1 MNAVREE
8 EILFIYT
15 STNKK
20 IFIVIF
26 IGLLSGAGCSL
37 QKTQAISASEQ
48 ETQTVGW
55 VEKAKIAG
63 VDKDIKAKL
72 DTGATTTSINAEILE
87 KPDKKSE
94 SGGMIKFRFLDG
106 QGNKELFERPVVRW
120 VEINALSSLWRDNKK
135 VKRR

>member
-1 MNAVREE
+1 M
-8 EILFIYT
+8 FIYT

-72 DTGATTTSINAEILE
+72 DTGATTTSI
-87 KPDKKSE
+87 
-94 SGGMIKFRFLDG
+94 
-106 QGNKELFERPVVRW
+106 
-120 VEINALSSLWRDNKK
+120 
-135 VKRR
+135 